1 MAWISHR
8 NPWIEMTQTQ
18 FRCSLCWVMG
28 LPCIP
33 KDTKCDACGCTSDQH
48 GVHFSKCT
56 RLGVPARGH
65 SFLKET
71 FAQICREAGLHVQ
84 NEEALSKHPELIPA
98 DLLIGGLIPSGP
110 MSLDFTEW
118 SRQPG
123 AADPLDRALGH
134 KDQRYKA
141 ACSAEGWS
149 YRVWAADTMGA
160 LHPEALTITKKVIK
174 LLTQTERYSDD
185 SNCGAKVWVAVTTA
199 ATLRTASQLARYS
212 RPSLAR
218 AGTAADAAD
227 DDLLEALGV
236 NETTLPDLHTE
247 STDATANTAP
257 ARGQEMQTD
266 SPGVGEGLPFRVL
279 CRPAAPG

>member
-1 MAWISHR
+1 
-8 NPWIEMTQTQ
+8 
-18 FRCSLCWVMG
+18 
-28 LPCIP
+28 
-33 KDTKCDACGCTSDQH
+33 
-48 GVHFSKCT
+48 
-56 RLGVPARGH
+56 
-65 SFLKET
+65 
-71 FAQICREAGLHVQ
+71 
-84 NEEALSKHPELIPA
+84 
-98 DLLIGGLIPSGP
+98 
-110 MSLDFTEW
+110 
-118 SRQPG
+118 
-123 AADPLDRALGH
+123 
-134 KDQRYKA
+134 
-141 ACSAEGWS
+141 
-149 YRVWAADTMGA
+149 MGA

-185 SNCGAKVWVAVTTA
+185 SNCGANVWAAVTTA
-199 ATLRTASQLARYS
+199 ATLRTASRLVRYS